1 MAASISGGSGAG
13 AMEACFSSGLGKRP
27 DMYIGIGTLIIIL
40 ILLIIF
46 VF

>member
-1 MAASISGGSGAG
+1 MQLKAPANGETMGEKPAYEGRS
-13 AMEACFSSGLGKRP
+13 P
-27 DMYIGIGTLIIIL
+27 MYIGIGTLIIIL